1 MLQQK
6 IDEALLKEQEERKD
20 RVRSMKWKPSMLG
33 RCYRAHFWARKSE
46 PESNPVDTRTLRVFA
61 VGKLFHTF
69 VQGFLPN
76 TQVEVKVEDEN
87 IMGYADV
94 VGDDVVY
101 DIKSQHSKSFWYSK
115 KSGYDVKKEKYT
127 NWLQVMLYAK
137 MLGKKFGCL
146 MFVSKD
152 DLCIEEYVLA
162 LSDWEAEV
170 DKELKILNDF
180 WAAGELPPAVP
191 RCYNGKECQYC
202 SYLDKCKEYEGQL
215 KTNNKTSDASEGGK

>member
-6 IDEALLKEQEERKD
+6 IDEALLAEQEARKD
-20 RVRSMKWKPSMLG
+20 RVRSGKWKPSMLG
-33 RCYRAHFWARKSE
+33 RCYRAHYWARQSE

-61 VGKLFHTF
+61 AGKLFHNF

-76 TQVEVKVEDEN
+76 TQVEVKVEDDN

-94 VGDDVVY
+94 VGDETVY
-101 DIKSQHSKSFWYSK
+101 DIKSQHSKAFWYSK
-115 KSGYDVKKEKYT
+115 KAGYDVKKEKFT

-152 DLCIEEYVLA
+152 DLCIDEYVEA
-162 LSDWEAEV
+162 LSDWEGEV
-170 DKELKILNDF
+170 DKELKALNDF
-180 WAAGELPPAVP
+180 WVAGVLPEAKP
-191 RCYNGKECQYC
+191 RAYNGKECTYC
-202 SYLDKCKEYEGQL
+202 SYLDKCNEYEAARL
-215 KTNNKTSDASEGGK
+215 VVSEETKQ